1 MSKREIRR
9 PSNTVTR
16 GQTTAFMR
24 ASSVQVLLTDRY
36 MQKIRKEGGEN
47 SRKYLGKRLVKQL
60 ARKAAAA
67 RPKKRKQT
75 AQKTFVFDEGKGL
88 SSEKQQYDT
97 TSAINEVRSYVDTWR
112 ALPNPSQWQV
122 TPETARLLQHWRK
135 SEGRSIREGPSNPMR
150 LSLIGRVEADEE
162 ILSHRALPSGIP
174 GLLGLQL
181 NETIVVSLGR

>member
-135 SEGRSIREGPSNPMR
+135 SEGRSIRQFFCQ
-150 LSLIGRVEADEE
+150 VEAVETAIWLTEVAPHSRNEPTDTQ
-162 ILSHRALPSGIP
+162 STR
-174 GLLGLQL
+174 GL
-181 NETIVVSLGR
+181 VVDRSN